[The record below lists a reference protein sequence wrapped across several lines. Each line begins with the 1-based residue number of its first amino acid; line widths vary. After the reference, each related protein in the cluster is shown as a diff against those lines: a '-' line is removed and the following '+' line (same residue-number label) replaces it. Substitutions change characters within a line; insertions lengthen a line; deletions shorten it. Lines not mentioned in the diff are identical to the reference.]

1 MTRIRLRAA
10 YSPDELQRLYRE
22 PYDCFERGADHI
34 ERVMVTAGLAAGAL
48 ARFGLS
54 SAADLSAGTGAVLLN
69 AARLSG
75 RGVQLHQSDLVE
87 HPDLDD
93 HGPIEQTLDRC
104 PEVDLFVCSET
115 LEHLDDPD
123 AVLRRIADRSRYLI
137 LSTPDGERN
146 TVNPEHY
153 WGWGTDDVRA
163 MLGASGF
170 RSLSLLKFTPTP
182 LYYTFQIWLAERIG
196 S

>member
-1 MTRIRLRAA
+1 MRTRLREA
-10 YSPDELQRLYRE
+10 YSPDGLAELYRE

-34 ERVMVTAGLAAGAL
+34 ERVMVTAGLAAGAM

-69 AARLSG
+69 AAKLSG
-75 RGVQLHQSDLVE
+75 RDVHLYQSDLVE
-87 HPDLDD
+87 HQDLDD

-123 AVLRRIADRSRYLI
+123 AVLLRIAQKARYLV
-137 LSTPDGERN
+137 LSTPDGERD

-153 WGWGTDDVRA
+153 WGWGSEDVRA
-163 MLGASGF
+163 MLHGSGF
-170 RSLSLLKFTPTP
+170 RPLSLLKFTPTP

-196 S
+196 P